1 MIPFQKDFDMTLLLL
16 LSQLIFVRLSFSKY
30 VVMAETSNQVFEVLT
45 FCVRE
50 WAYPP
55 SLNNCVNFSGE

>member
-16 LSQLIFVRLSFSKY
+16 LSQLIFVRLSFSEY
-30 VVMAETSNQVFEVLT
+30 VVMAETSYQVFEVLT

-55 SLNNCVNFSGE
+55 SSK